1 MSDRSNSLRR
11 GWSFGVWVAIFTV
24 AVLALHF
31 LTGADPLHAAT
42 LHSGIKNLQ
51 EHAPLFAMAA
61 VPVKYTKVS
70 DLQKAY
76 KKATTKLYRTYTRRV
91 PEYRWFDNIQDE
103 EITPSGREN
112 LIPLDVNIGYGAHQV
127 DDGGYESRTE
137 TPDLAEGSFVF
148 NHTNSRF
155 SISLRSQAFDQKAK
169 GGQIIRQIKY
179 QSLKCIEAVMR
190 KWGMMT
196 YGYSSGVLATVANDP
211 ANGLTATITLQ
222 NAFGQA
228 GLTNAAYLVQMFPIG
243 EGVGF
248 VRANAL
254 IGTGIVTAGDPVNGT
269 ITVDFGGVNVDLAP
283 NDQIVFANGVIGAT
297 LSETD
302 WQKWNTGLLEAL
314 FAASVHGLATAA
326 APSWAPSLLDTN
338 GGSFGFVKARRLRQA
353 LENKGDTVLRRM
365 ILSNGVQND
374 KDARERAALLW
385 TNPSSMTLDGNA
397 KMAGVTEDTS
407 RFVPPTCAFAIGAD
421 AMGKKLLTDKP
432 DEEETIEFGKLYK
445 AEDRSAL
452 KGGVD
457 IISAMVIRS
466 RSRLA
471 GYTGLDEQ

>member
-1 MSDRSNSLRR
+1 MSNRSNTLRR

-31 LTGADPLHAAT
+31 LAGADPLHAAT
-42 LHSGIKNLQ
+42 LHSSIKNLPQ
-51 EHAPLFAMAA
+51 HAPLFAMAGTA
-61 VPVKYTKVS
+61 VKYTKVS
-70 DLQKAY
+70 DLAKAY
-76 KKATTKLYRTYTRRV
+76 KKSTTKLYRTYTRRV
-91 PEYRWFDNIQDE
+91 AEYRWFDSIQDE
-103 EITPSGREN
+103 EIMVSGREN
-112 LIPLDVNIGYGAHQV
+112 LIPLDVNVGYGAHQV
-127 DDGGYESRTE
+127 DDGGYEGRTE

-155 SISLRSQAFDQKAK
+155 SISLRAQAFDQKAK
-169 GGQIIRQIKY
+169 AGQIVRQIKY

-196 YGYSSGVLATVANDP
+196 YGYSSGVVAVVSGNP
-211 ANGLTATITLQ
+211 ANGLTATVTLRD
-222 NAFGQA
+222 AFGQA

-254 IGTGIVTAGDPVNGT
+254 VGIGVITGGDPVAGT
-269 ITVDFGGVNVDLAP
+269 VAVDFLGVNVDLADG
-283 NDQIVFANGVIGAT
+283 DQIVFANGVIGAT

-302 WQKWNTGLLEAL
+302 WQKWNTGLLEAS
-314 FAASVHGLATAA
+314 FADSVHGLAKSVV
-326 APSWAPSLLDTN
+326 PSWAPSLVDTA

-353 LENKGDTVLRRM
+353 LENKGDTVLRRL
-365 ILSNGVQND
+365 ILANGVQND
-374 KDARERAALLW
+374 KDARERLALMW
-385 TNPSSMTLDGNA
+385 TNSGAMNLDGNA
-397 KMAGVTEDTS
+397 KLSNVTEDTS

-457 IISAMVIRS
+457 IISAMIFRS
-466 RSRLA
+466 RSRIA
-471 GYTGLDEQ
+471 AYTGLDEQ